1 MTQQPHSPASSA
13 AGNRLSNEKSPYLR
27 MHAHN
32 PVDWYPWGEEAFEKA
47 RRENKPIFL
56 SIGYYTCHWC
66 HVMERESFANE
77 AIAALLN
84 RDFVSIKVDREER
97 PDVDRLYMSF
107 VQATT
112 GGGGWPLSAFLTPE
126 LKPFLGGTYFPPN
139 DLYGRPG
146 FATVLRSIAHA
157 WQSEPERVTDS
168 AGQVTEALE
177 KYLKPEASAA
187 MALQSDILERL
198 QMQLAASFDAHDGG
212 FGHAPKFPRPV
223 AYTFLMQ
230 DYLRT
235 GRRESLEMVLATLRA
250 MARGGIYD
258 HLGGGFHRYSTDAV
272 WLVPHF
278 EKMLYDQAQLVVS
291 YLQGWQCSGEP
302 LFAEVARETLDYV
315 LREMTAP
322 THGFY
327 SAQDADS
334 QISEENPEH
343 AEGAFYVWTQAEIEA
358 ALPAADAAAFCRQYG
373 VQANGNV
380 PLQQDPH
387 GELREKNVLHRAE
400 SLQATAAATGC
411 SVEETAEHLAA
422 ARDTLFQLQA
432 KRPHPPTD
440 DKVLT
445 AWNGLMISAF
455 AQAGKILDQPEY
467 LQAAQRAARFIEADL
482 YDAQRGI
489 LLRRWREGEVAIEGF
504 ADDYAF
510 LIQGLLDLYEADF
523 DPHWLV
529 WADRLQQT
537 QDRLFWATPEGG
549 YYGTTG
555 EDGSLFLR
563 LREDYDGAEPSP
575 NSVAVG
581 NLLRLA
587 QVTGKDAYR
596 QRAEAVLQ
604 AFAGRLQQIPEA
616 MPAMAAA
623 LDRFLTPPRQVIVA
637 GDPGAA
643 DTRKL
648 LREIAGRYLPYHAV
662 MLLDGGERQKRLEEW
677 QPHLAGYGRQ
687 HGAAA
692 AYVCENFTC
701 QLPTT
706 DAGELEKLL
715 KG

>member
-1 MTQQPHSPASSA
+1 MNERPSA
-13 AGNRLSNEKSPYLR
+13 ADPSGNRLANEKSPYLR
-27 MHAHN
+27 MHARN

-139 DLYGRPG
+139 DMYGRPG
-146 FATVLRSIAHA
+146 FATVLRSIAQT
-157 WQSEPERVTDS
+157 WQNEQERITDS
-168 AGQVTEALE
+168 AGQVAQALE
-177 KYLKPEASAA
+177 KYLKPEAPSAG
-187 MALQSDILERL
+187 ALQSEILERL

-230 DYLRT
+230 DSLRT
-235 GRRESLEMVLATLRA
+235 GRRESLEMTVTTLRA

-291 YLQGWQCSGEP
+291 YLQAWQCTGEP
-302 LFAEVARETLDYV
+302 LFAEVARETLDFV
-315 LREMTAP
+315 QSEMTSP
-322 THGFY
+322 KHGFY

-358 ALPAADAAAFCRQYG
+358 ALPAASAAAFCRQYG
-373 VQANGNV
+373 VRAEGNV
-380 PLQQDPH
+380 PLQQGPH
-387 GELREKNVLHRAE
+387 GELRGKNVLHRAE
-400 SLQATAAATGC
+400 SLEATAQATGC
-411 SVEETAEHLAA
+411 SVEETAEHLAT
-422 ARDTLFQLQA
+422 ARSVLFQQRT

-455 AQAGKILDQPEY
+455 AQAARILDQEEY
-467 LQAAQRAARFIEADL
+467 LRTAQRAARFIEAEL
-482 YDAQRGI
+482 YDVGRGV
-489 LLRRWREGEVAIEGF
+489 LRRRWREGEIAIDGF
-504 ADDYAF
+504 VDDYAF
-510 LIQGLLDLYEADF
+510 LIHGLLDLYEADF

-529 WADRLQQT
+529 WADRLQQM

-575 NSVAVG
+575 NSVAVD

-587 QVTGKDAYR
+587 QFTGRSEYR

-604 AFAGRLQQIPEA
+604 AFAGRLKQIPEA
-616 MPAMAAA
+616 MPAMVAA
-623 LDRFLTPPRQVIVA
+623 LDRFLVPPRQLIIA
-637 GDPGAA
+637 GDPAAA

-648 LREIAGRYLPYHAV
+648 LSVTAGQYLPYHIV
-662 MLLDGGERQKRLEEW
+662 MLLDSGGRQKVLEGW
-677 QPHLAGYGRQ
+677 QSHLAGYGRL

-706 DAGELEKLL
+706 DSGQLGKLL